1 VAHTLAP
8 RHAQHERTF
17 RLRVERRANLPLAQR
32 VLVLLLAVVLGAFA
46 GGLLVQASGYS
57 AIKAFSAIIEG
68 SFGGSYPL
76 SQTLAAAIPLAT
88 IGLGT
93 AVAFRVQLW
102 NIGGEGQF
110 YMGAFGATGVELIGG
125 PAGWPA
131 ALLLPTMLLAGFI
144 AGAAWA
150 LVPAWLRAWH
160 GVNEI
165 ITTLMLNYVA
175 VLWVNYL
182 VYGPWKDPAG
192 RNFPFTPR
200 FPDSANFPRI
210 GEGQL
215 HAGLFVPILV
225 AIVLV
230 FVLARTRWGY
240 ELRVVGENA
249 VAARYAGINVR
260 STMLT
265 AMLVSGG
272 LAGVAGMVQVSGI
285 IHLLNGQLSANYGY
299 TAIIVAWLAR
309 LHPAAVLVVS
319 VLFGALVNGGY
330 AVSQVGIPQ
339 ALGSVLQGTI
349 LFFVLGVGDVFTRYR
364 VRVVSMPIAAAPAT
378 PRPSTP

>member
-1 VAHTLAP
+1 MAISVRLERRVGLPLPQRLLVLTLA
-8 RHAQHERTF
+8 
-17 RLRVERRANLPLAQR
+17 VM
-32 VLVLLLAVVLGAFA
+32 LGAAA
-46 GGLLVQASGYS
+46 GGFLVQASGYS
-57 AIKAFSAIIEG
+57 AVTAFSAILDG

-110 YMGAFGATGVELIGG
+110 YVGAFGATALELIGG

-131 ALLLPTMLLAGFI
+131 VILLPAMLVAAFI

-150 LVPAWLRAWH
+150 LLPAWLRAWH

-175 VLWVNYL
+175 ILWVNFL
-182 VYGPWKDPAG
+182 VYGPWKDPQG
-192 RNFPFTPR
+192 HNFPFSPR
-200 FPDSANFPRI
+200 FPDNATFARM
-210 GEGQL
+210 GDGQL
-215 HAGLFVPILV
+215 HTGLFVPLMAAVILILV
-225 AIVLV
+225 LT
-230 FVLARTRWGY
+230 RTKWGY

-249 VAARYAGINVR
+249 EAARYAGINVR
-260 STMLT
+260 RVMLS
-265 AMLVSGG
+265 AMLISGG
-272 LAGVAGMVQVSGI
+272 MAGIAGMVQVAGI
-285 IHLLNGQLSANYGY
+285 IHLLNGQLSNNYGY
-299 TAIIVAWLAR
+299 TAIIIAWLAR
-309 LHPAAVLVVS
+309 LHPVAVLLVS

-330 AVSQVGIPQ
+330 AVSQEGIPQ
-339 ALGSVLQGTI
+339 ALGVVLQGMI

-364 VRVVSMPIAAAPAT
+364 LRVSNA
-378 PRPSTP
+378 

>member
-1 VAHTLAP
+1 MAVSV
-8 RHAQHERTF
+8 
-17 RLRVERRANLPLAQR
+17 RLERRANLPLVQR
-32 VLVLLLAVVLGAFA
+32 ILVLVLAVLLGALA
-46 GGLLVQASGYS
+46 GGLLVQATGYS
-57 AIKAFSAIIEG
+57 ALKAASAILEG
-68 SFGGSYPL
+68 SFGGSYPI

-88 IGLGT
+88 IALGT

-110 YMGAFGATGVELIGG
+110 YMGAFGATGVELVGG
-125 PAGWPA
+125 PAGWPPL
-131 ALLLPTMLLAGFI
+131 LLLPAMLVGGFV

-150 LVPAWLRAWH
+150 LLPAWLRAWH

-192 RNFPFTPR
+192 RNFPFSPR
-200 FPDSANFPRI
+200 FPDSATFARI
-210 GEGQL
+210 GDGQL
-215 HAGLFVPILV
+215 HTGLFVPIV
-225 AIVLV
+225 AAAILV

-249 VAARYAGINVR
+249 DAARYAGINVR
-260 STMLT
+260 STMLS

-272 LAGVAGMVQVSGI
+272 MAGVAGMVQVAGI

-299 TAIIVAWLAR
+299 TAIIIAWLAR
-309 LHPAAVLVVS
+309 LHPVAVLVVS
-319 VLFGALVNGGY
+319 VLFGALVNGGF
-330 AVSQVGIPQ
+330 AVSQEGIPQ
-339 ALGSVLQGTI
+339 ALGAVLQGMI
-349 LFFVLGVGDVFTRYR
+349 LFFVLGIGDFFTRYR
-364 VRVVSMPIAAAPAT
+364 LRIISAPVAAAAAPT
-378 PRPSTP
+378 TSPSMPT

>member
-1 VAHTLAP
+1 V
-8 RHAQHERTF
+8 
-17 RLRVERRANLPLAQR
+17 
-32 VLVLLLAVVLGAFA
+32 VLLSLAVVLGAFA

-57 AIKAFSAIIEG
+57 AVKAFTAIIDG
-68 SFGGSYPL
+68 SFGGSYPI

-88 IGLGT
+88 IALGT

-131 ALLLPTMLLAGFI
+131 VILLPAMLVGGFV

-192 RNFPFTPR
+192 RNFPFSPR
-200 FPDSANFPRI
+200 FPENASFARMGD
-210 GEGQL
+210 GQL
-215 HAGLFVPILV
+215 HTGLIVPIIA

-230 FVLARTRWGY
+230 FLMARTRWGY

-249 VAARYAGINVR
+249 EAARYAGINVR

-272 LAGVAGMVQVSGI
+272 MAGVAGMVQVAGI
-285 IHLLNGQLSANYGY
+285 IHLLSGQLSSNYGY

-309 LHPAAVLVVS
+309 LHPLAVLVVS
-319 VLFGALVNGGY
+319 VLFGALVNGGF
-330 AVSQVGIPQ
+330 AVSQENIPQ
-339 ALGSVLQGTI
+339 ALGAVLQGMI
-349 LFFVLGVGDVFTRYR
+349 LFFVLGIGDVFSRYR
-364 VRVVSMPIAAAPAT
+364 LRIVNTRVAAVPVAAS
-378 PRPSTP
+378 STPP

>member
-1 VAHTLAP
+1 VALSV
-8 RHAQHERTF
+8 
-17 RLRVERRANLPLAQR
+17 RLERRAGLPLAQR
-32 VLVLLLAVVLGAFA
+32 IIVLSLAVVLGAFA
-46 GGLLVQASGYS
+46 GGILVQATGYS
-57 AIKAFSAIIEG
+57 AVKAFSAILEG
-68 SFGGSYPL
+68 SFGGTYPI

-88 IGLGT
+88 IALGT

-102 NIGGEGQF
+102 NIGGDGQF

-131 ALLLPTMLLAGFI
+131 IILLPAMLVAGFA

-150 LVPAWLRAWH
+150 LLPAWLRAWH
-160 GVNEI
+160 GINEI
-165 ITTLMLNYVA
+165 ITTLMFNYVA

-200 FPDSANFPRI
+200 FPDSATFARM

-215 HAGLFVPILV
+215 HTGLIVPIIA

-249 VAARYAGINVR
+249 EAARYAGINVR
-260 STMLT
+260 ATMLT
-265 AMLVSGG
+265 SMLVSGG
-272 LAGVAGMVQVSGI
+272 MAGIAGMVQVAGI
-285 IHLLNGQLSANYGY
+285 IHLLNGQLSTNYGY
-299 TAIIVAWLAR
+299 TAIIIAWLAR
-309 LHPAAVLVVS
+309 LHPLAILVVS

-330 AVSQVGIPQ
+330 AVSQEGIPQ
-339 ALGSVLQGTI
+339 ALGAVLQGMI
-349 LFFVLGVGDVFTRYR
+349 LFFVLGIGDVFTRYR
-364 VRVVSMPIAAAPAT
+364 LRIVNTPAAVAASV
-378 PRPSTP
+378 PRPTAT

>member
-1 VAHTLAP
+1 LAVSV
-8 RHAQHERTF
+8 
-17 RLRVERRANLPLAQR
+17 RLERRTNLPLTQR
-32 VLVLLLAVVLGAFA
+32 IVLLSLAVVLGALA

-57 AIKAFSAIIEG
+57 ALKAMGAILDG
-68 SFGGSYPL
+68 SFGGSYPI

-88 IGLGT
+88 IALGT

-110 YMGAFGATGVELIGG
+110 YMGAFGATGVELVGG

-131 ALLLPTMLLAGFI
+131 IVLLPAMLLAAFV

-150 LVPAWLRAWH
+150 LVPAYLRAWH

-192 RNFPFTPR
+192 RNFPFSPR
-200 FPDSANFPRI
+200 FPDSATFARM
-210 GEGQL
+210 GDGQL
-215 HAGLFVPILV
+215 HTGLFVPIV
-225 AIVLV
+225 AAIVLA

-249 VAARYAGINVR
+249 EAARYAGIDVR
-260 STMLT
+260 WTMLT

-272 LAGVAGMVQVSGI
+272 LAGIAGMVQIAGI
-285 IHLLNGQLSANYGY
+285 IHLLNGQLSSNYGY
-299 TAIIVAWLAR
+299 TAIIVAWLAQ
-309 LHPAAVLVVS
+309 LHPLAVLVVA

-330 AVSQVGIPQ
+330 AVSQEGIPQ
-339 ALGSVLQGTI
+339 ALGAVLQGTI
-349 LFFVLGVGDVFTRYR
+349 LFFVLGIGDVFTRYR
-364 VRVVSMPIAAAPAT
+364 LRIVDT
-378 PRPSTP
+378 

>member
-1 VAHTLAP
+1 MAVSV
-8 RHAQHERTF
+8 
-17 RLRVERRANLPLAQR
+17 RLERRANLPLAQR
-32 VLVLLLAVVLGAFA
+32 VLVLAVAVVLGAVA
-46 GGLLVQASGYS
+46 GGILVQATGYS
-57 AIKAFSAIIEG
+57 ALKAAGAILEG
-68 SFGGSYPL
+68 SFGGSYPI

-88 IGLGT
+88 IALGT

-125 PAGWPA
+125 PAGWSPL
-131 ALLLPTMLLAGFI
+131 LLLPAMLVAGFA

-150 LVPAWLRAWH
+150 LLPAWLRAWH

-192 RNFPFTPR
+192 HNFPFSPR
-200 FPDSANFPRI
+200 FPDNASFARVWD
-210 GEGQL
+210 GQL
-215 HAGLFVPILV
+215 HTGLVVPIV
-225 AIVLV
+225 AAAILV

-249 VAARYAGINVR
+249 DAARYAGINVR
-260 STMLT
+260 STMLS
-265 AMLVSGG
+265 AMLFSGG
-272 LAGVAGMVQVSGI
+272 MAGIAGMVQVAGI

-299 TAIIVAWLAR
+299 TAIIIAWLAR
-309 LHPAAVLVVS
+309 LHPVAVLVVS
-319 VLFGALVNGGY
+319 VLFGALVNGGF
-330 AVSQVGIPQ
+330 AVSQEGIPQ
-339 ALGSVLQGTI
+339 ALGAVLQGMI
-349 LFFVLGVGDVFTRYR
+349 LFFVLGIGDFFTRYR
-364 VRVVSMPIAAAPAT
+364 LRIISAPVAAAATPTTSPSMPT
-378 PRPSTP
+378 

>member
-1 VAHTLAP
+1 VALSI
-8 RHAQHERTF
+8 
-17 RLRVERRANLPLAQR
+17 RLERRVGLPLPQR
-32 VLVLLLAVVLGAFA
+32 VFVLALAVLLGALA
-46 GGLLVQASGYS
+46 GGLLVQLSGYS
-57 AIKAFSAIIEG
+57 AVAAFSAILDG
-68 SFGGSYPL
+68 SFGGSYPV

-131 ALLLPTMLLAGFI
+131 IILLPVMLIAGFL

-150 LVPAWLRAWH
+150 LLPGWLRAWH

-175 VLWVNYL
+175 ILWVNYL
-182 VYGPWKDPAG
+182 VYGPWKDPQG
-192 RNFPFTPR
+192 HNFPFSPR
-200 FPDSANFPRI
+200 YPDNATFARI
-210 GEGQL
+210 GDGQL
-215 HAGLFVPILV
+215 HSGVFIPVV
-225 AIVLV
+225 AAVVLL

-249 VAARYAGINVR
+249 EAARYAGMDVR
-260 STMLT
+260 RTMLS

-272 LAGVAGMVQVSGI
+272 MAGIAGMVQVSGI
-285 IHLLNGQLSANYGY
+285 IHLLNGQLSSNYGY
-299 TAIIVAWLAR
+299 TAIIIAWLAR
-309 LHPAAVLVVS
+309 LHPLAILLVS

-330 AVSQVGIPQ
+330 AVSQEGIPQ
-339 ALGSVLQGTI
+339 ALGAVLQGMI

-364 VRVVSMPIAAAPAT
+364 LRVT
-378 PRPSTP
+378 T